1 MCEITDNLRQL
12 MAAGFRFVHPRNARG
27 HVVAVTGVRT
37 HHDVVDVFSLYG
49 ENDANAARMCASE
62 PDVLS
67 PRNVLWRTSGTA
79 VSVIEALLT
88 LPEPGTASA
97 TAPASVPAAT
107 ARSATR
113 QSTQGADPDR
123 GCWVQT
129 RPGRSTWLPA
139 SA

>member
-1 MCEITDNLRQL
+1 MCEIADKLQALITI
-12 MAAGFRFVHPRNARG
+12 GFRFAHPRNATG

-49 ENDANAARMCASE
+49 ENAATAARMCSSE

-79 VSVIEALLT
+79 TSVIEALLT
-88 LPEPGTASA
+88 LAEPSA
-97 TAPASVPAAT
+97 DQ
-107 ARSATR
+107 TR
-113 QSTQGADPDR
+113 PLGQSTQNHQPARRAERDR

-139 SA
+139 TA

>member
-1 MCEITDNLRQL
+1 MCEITDKLREL
-12 MAAGFRFVHPRNARG
+12 VAVGFRFVHPRNARG

-67 PRNVLWRTSGTA
+67 PHNVLWRTSGTA
-79 VSVIEALLT
+79 ASVIEALLT
-88 LPEPGTASA
+88 LPEPGTTPVRA
-97 TAPASVPAAT
+97 TPPAT
-107 ARSATR
+107 
-113 QSTQGADPDR
+113 GADPDR

>member
-1 MCEITDNLRQL
+1 MCEITDKLQAL
-12 MAAGFRFVHPRNARG
+12 VTIGFRFVHPRNARG
-27 HVVAVTGVRT
+27 HVVAVTGVRN

-49 ENDANAARMCASE
+49 EDAATAARMCSSE

-79 VSVIEALLT
+79 ASVIEALLT
-88 LPEPGTASA
+88 LADTSTEHA
-97 TAPASVPAAT
+97 
-107 ARSATR
+107 R
-113 QSTQGADPDR
+113 QSTQNHQPARLADEDR

-139 SA
+139 TA

>member
-1 MCEITDNLRQL
+1 MCEITDKLQAL
-12 MAAGFRFVHPRNARG
+12 ITIGFRFVHPRDARG
-27 HVVAVTGVRT
+27 HVVAVTGVRN

-49 ENDANAARMCASE
+49 ENAATAARMCSSE

-79 VSVIEALLT
+79 ASVIEALLA
-88 LPEPGTASA
+88 LAEPTS
-97 TAPASVPAAT
+97 
-107 ARSATR
+107 
-113 QSTQGADPDR
+113 QSTQNHQPARVADTDR

-139 SA
+139 TA